1 MVVRTHT
8 ISGSAK
14 LRYALSHE
22 WMHTLQNDAYTPE
35 TMAQLW
41 WAEGSAE
48 WAAQVMNPGTAFRDH
63 KITEFYAK
71 QRRCDLTQ
79 HSYDAQPFFFWS
91 EQAFSADWVV
101 AMAMG
106 GRRFNSDPA
115 GVAQTLPPDRWMD
128 WAIAQADR
136 TVTMPDGRPLPAQLE
151 AEPLEISDSCEARL
165 EAAPLSVQL
174 REVSLPEGAASRLRI
189 EANDVRVAIRKSGE
203 TDWQRL
209 EPGTTFLDPPF
220 ETLELVAIM
229 PSGRDMNVRL
239 SMDNTDGGSC
249 ACHIG
254 RWMEAP
260 RAVAEDRMDGAR
272 DALAAAAQFLPP
284 DKLAELREAQAKI
297 SGMNLEDKYHFRDET
312 VELIAGDGGG
322 DVSFRTRGPIINIRP
337 GGGFSIEDPHVITSG
352 DGERIEYFDYLH
364 YGTWQVRDGILE
376 LDLESV
382 RYRGV
387 VEGPNSDGPQP
398 IEGDG
403 SSFTAA
409 SYIGGGGQWVTQCG
423 AGQMTLLPKDE
434 RSRGPE
440 KNAVLVRN

>member
-1 MVVRTHT
+1 
-8 ISGSAK
+8 
-14 LRYALSHE
+14 
-22 WMHTLQNDAYTPE
+22 
-35 TMAQLW
+35 
-41 WAEGSAE
+41 
-48 WAAQVMNPGTAFRDH
+48 
-63 KITEFYAK
+63 
-71 QRRCDLTQ
+71 
-79 HSYDAQPFFFWS
+79 
-91 EQAFSADWVV
+91 
-101 AMAMG
+101 MAMG
-106 GRRFNSDPA
+106 GRRFTSDPA

-189 EANDVRVAIRKSGE
+189 EANDARVAIRKSGE

-220 ETLELVAIM
+220 GTLELVAIM

-260 RAVAEDRMDGAR
+260 RTVAEDRMDGAR

-387 VEGPNSDGPQP
+387 VEGPN
-398 IEGDG
+398 
-403 SSFTAA
+403 
-409 SYIGGGGQWVTQCG
+409 
-423 AGQMTLLPKDE
+423 
-434 RSRGPE
+434 
-440 KNAVLVRN
+440 